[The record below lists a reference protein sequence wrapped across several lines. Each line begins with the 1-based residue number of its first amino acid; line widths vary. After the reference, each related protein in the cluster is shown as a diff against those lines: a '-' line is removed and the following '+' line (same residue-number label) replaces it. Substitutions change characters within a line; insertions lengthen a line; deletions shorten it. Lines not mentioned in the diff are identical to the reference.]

1 MKFRTTILAIPLTVL
16 MILTAHFTGYDMRRA
31 VGFTLFMSIIW
42 YSINF
47 LRTDPVDGLKAS
59 NKFTKNI
66 ILEVAIIGGSC
77 YLAIPKMVDTINKYI
92 VANIVIFITLMLID
106 LILGYRKLY
115 KERLT
120 KSTEEDK
127 IST

>member
-1 MKFRTTILAIPLTVL
+1 MKFRTTMLAIPLTVL
-16 MILTAHFTGYDMRRA
+16 MVLTAHFTGYDMRRA
-31 VGFTLFMSIIW
+31 VGFTLFMSLVW
-42 YSINF
+42 YGINF
-47 LRTDPVDGLKAS
+47 LRIDPENGLRAS
-59 NKFTKNI
+59 NKLTKNI

-92 VANIVIFITLMLID
+92 VANIAIFITLMFID